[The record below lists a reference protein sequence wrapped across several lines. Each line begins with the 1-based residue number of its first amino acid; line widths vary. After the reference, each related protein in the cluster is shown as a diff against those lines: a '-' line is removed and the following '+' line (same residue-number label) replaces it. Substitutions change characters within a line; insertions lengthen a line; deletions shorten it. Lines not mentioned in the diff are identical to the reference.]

1 HIIPH
6 KLNVALNC
14 VNADA
19 IAMAQKLFWSRKNWL
34 GLCMQHHDSTK
45 QRMEKRGVV
54 VGCDEN
60 GIPLDRASHW
70 FRR

>member
-1 HIIPH
+1 
-6 KLNVALNC
+6 
-14 VNADA
+14 
-19 IAMAQKLFWSRKNWL
+19 
-34 GLCMQHHDSTK
+34 
-45 QRMEKRGVV
+45 RMEKRGVV

>member
-1 HIIPH
+1 
-6 KLNVALNC
+6 
-14 VNADA
+14 
-19 IAMAQKLFWSRKNWL
+19 
-34 GLCMQHHDSTK
+34 STK

>member
-1 HIIPH
+1 
-6 KLNVALNC
+6 
-14 VNADA
+14 
-19 IAMAQKLFWSRKNWL
+19 
-34 GLCMQHHDSTK
+34 
-45 QRMEKRGVV
+45 RGVV

>member
-1 HIIPH
+1 
-6 KLNVALNC
+6 
-14 VNADA
+14 
-19 IAMAQKLFWSRKNWL
+19 
-34 GLCMQHHDSTK
+34 
-45 QRMEKRGVV
+45 VV